1 MIGIKLEVVD
11 AAEIGEEADEERQGK
26 ESWRASVEVDV
37 SVELHGVN
45 LFQVV
50 ISPVNIPTL
59 QNTPS
64 ISSPSIS
71 RAQRVVVILCQPDH
85 GSLCAISAASSN
97 PATLQ
102 VSVRQKAVSCRIIDT
117 DILWSRYFQPQVH
130 VSILSSTSASVPFV
144 LFLALRAA
152 FSNLHVPV
160 TKYVGYEGA
169 TSGDTIP
176 DNSTGTGADDDM
188 GAGFV
193 GGDAGLTGAV
203 RAPRGNTAAQK
214 KARRG
219 GKGKE
224 RQMKITGKGRAEYVA
239 GPGDDW
245 DLEDLGG
252 GDEGEGEL
260 MERSVRLGLPAC
272 VTLNLVSRSI

>member
-1 MIGIKLEVVD
+1 
-11 AAEIGEEADEERQGK
+11 
-26 ESWRASVEVDV
+26 
-37 SVELHGVN
+37 
-45 LFQVV
+45 
-50 ISPVNIPTL
+50 
-59 QNTPS
+59 
-64 ISSPSIS
+64 
-71 RAQRVVVILCQPDH
+71 
-85 GSLCAISAASSN
+85 
-97 PATLQ
+97 
-102 VSVRQKAVSCRIIDT
+102 VRQKAVSCRITDS

-219 GKGKE
+219 GKVKE

-260 MERSVRLGLPAC
+260 MERSVRLGLPVC